1 MKWERDQIALLA
13 TLCLI
18 ISRLMGLRMTQSN
31 QGRLDEKGLTFVG
44 WKLEK
49 LESVLV
55 VDELGY
61 DSLH

>member
-44 WKLEK
+44 WRLEK

>member
-1 MKWERDQIALLA
+1 MKWERNQIALLA